1 MFNLHID
8 DPHLIKTV
16 CKYLYKNKELLQN
29 LNFSNL
35 RAIREK
41 GKLDYISGIGY
52 GNYSIKFNGNILFIN
67 YSKEGN
73 PVALDVHVEYY
84 EYIIVTCDSHLVLNE
99 FLNEISDQKDNEPN
113 TLNIYVTTQYGE
125 WYRYNKIPKRNID
138 SIYIDDKIKNKL
150 VNDINTFI
158 SSEEEYN
165 NFGIPYKRTYLLTGI
180 PGSGKTSLI
189 KALCHKFGYGLSII
203 SVSKKFDNDGLLNA
217 ISTVDDKSFLLLED
231 VDSLFVKREA
241 TTDNPSLTFSSLI
254 NILDGV
260 LYKHGSI
267 IFMTTNHPEKL
278 DSALIRIGRMDMIL
292 EFNYPLKVDVE
303 KLFNDLISKNITL
316 TSDQTFEKFYNYIAG
331 KKIPMSSIVNF
342 LFTYRNEWLKNI
354 NELLNTNNFI
364 KNTLKENTTEQY
376 YT

>member
-1 MFNLHID
+1 MFNLHTD
-8 DPHLIKTV
+8 NPHLIKLI
-16 CKYLYKNKELLQN
+16 CKYVYKNKELLQN
-29 LNFSNL
+29 FSNL
-35 RAIREK
+35 KSIRYK
-41 GKLDYISGIGY
+41 GRLDYTTGIGY
-52 GNYSIKFNGNILFIN
+52 GNYTIKFNDKILFIN
-67 YSKEGN
+67 YAKEGS
-73 PVALDVHVEYY
+73 PKAVEIHIEYY
-84 EYIIVTCDSHLVLNE
+84 EYITITSDSDLVLDE
-99 FLNEISDQKDNEPN
+99 FLKHVSDQKDTDPN

-125 WYRYNKIPKRNID
+125 WYKYNKIPKRNID

-150 VNDINTFI
+150 VNDIKTFI

-217 ISTVDDKSFLLLED
+217 ISNVDDKSFLLLED

-292 EFNYPLKVDVE
+292 EFNYPLKNDIE
-303 KLFNDLISKNITL
+303 KLFNDLIMKNATEN
-316 TSDQTFEKFYNYIAG
+316 TFEKFYNFIAG

-342 LFTYRNEWLKNI
+342 LFTYKSNWLENI
-354 NELLNTNNFI
+354 NELLNTNSFI

>member
-8 DPHLIKTV
+8 DPHLIKLI
-16 CKYLYKNKELLQN
+16 CAYIYKNKELLQN
-29 LNFSNL
+29 FNFSNL

-41 GKLDYISGIGY
+41 GKIDYITGIGY
-52 GNYSIKFNGNILFIN
+52 GNYSIKFNDNILFIN
-67 YSKEGN
+67 YSKEGE
-73 PVALDVHVEYY
+73 PKALDVHIEYY
-84 EYIIVTCDSHLVLNE
+84 EHIIITSENDLILDA
-99 FLNEISDQKDNEPN
+99 FLKQISNQKEIEPN
-113 TLNIYVTTQYGE
+113 ILNIYVTTQYGE
-125 WYRYNKIPKRNID
+125 WYTYNKIPKREID
-138 SIYIDDKIKNKL
+138 SIYIDDKIKTKL

-217 ISTVDDKSFLLLED
+217 ISTVNDKSFLLLED

-241 TTDNPSLTFSSLI
+241 TSDNPSLTFSSLI

-292 EFNYPLKVDVE
+292 EFNYPLKNDIE
-303 KLFNDLISKNITL
+303 KLFNDLVNKTDISNEH
-316 TSDQTFEKFYNYIAG
+316 TFEKFYNYISG

-342 LFTYRNEWLKNI
+342 LFTYKNNWLDNI
-354 NELLNTNNFI
+354 NDLLNTNTFI
-364 KNTLKENTTEQY
+364 KNTLRENTTENY